1 MLVTVEEAMCGEIP
15 GVGRCQVWE
24 DAMCGN
30 IPRILCQ
37 MCYHDNGQTIALL
50 LNVEP
55 SGLAAAN
62 IYCLSSAHKLIT
74 QRIGFLN
81 KIQVH

>member
-1 MLVTVEEAMCGEIP
+1 MLVTVEEAMCEEMP

-30 IPRILCQ
+30 ITRILCQ
-37 MCYHDNGQTIALL
+37 MCYQGNGQTSALL
-50 LNVEP
+50 LNADA

-62 IYCLSSAHKLIT
+62 IYCLSSAHKITT
-74 QRIGFLN
+74 QRIGFRN
-81 KIQVH
+81 